1 MTDAERQ
8 ENTDLRERLTKGH
21 VRMKNGSLAIT
32 DAPGLGLELD
42 DEQVR
47 KHCVA

>member
-1 MTDAERQ
+1 M
-8 ENTDLRERLTKGH
+8 KG
-21 VRMKNGSLAIT
+21 GSLAIP

-47 KHCVA
+47 KHRVA